1 MTKHKS
7 FFDMLAAASEAIGK
21 DEFGASKECTC
32 PICQIRRAAAEVDK
46 AENVEEPQVPIQTVA
61 YFATKE
67 DSISIGHTIATDTD
81 TTQRIAIRIGSDTDG
96 MLFEIH
102 EARLIIDALQM
113 AIERIEY

>member
-1 MTKHKS
+1 MNKRQS
-7 FFDMLAAASEAIGK
+7 IIEMLMAAVGT
-21 DEFGASKECTC
+21 DEFGATKGCDC
-32 PICQIRRAAAEVDK
+32 PVCQARRENAK
-46 AENVEEPQVPIQTVA
+46 QPGNVEEPEIPIQTVA
-61 YFATKE
+61 YFATNE

-102 EARLIIDALQM
+102 EARLIMDALQM

>member
-1 MTKHKS
+1 MDKRRQSIIELLMSAVGT
-7 FFDMLAAASEAIGK
+7 
-21 DEFGASKECTC
+21 DEFGATKGCNC
-32 PICQIRRAAAEVDK
+32 PVCEDRRENGAK
-46 AENVEEPQVPIQTVA
+46 QPGNVEEPEIVIQTAA
-61 YFATKE
+61 YFATNE
-67 DSISIGHTIATDTD
+67 DSITIGHTIATDTD

>member
-1 MTKHKS
+1 MNHK
-7 FFDMLAAASEAIGK
+7 DMSIIDLLKSVVGT
-21 DEFGASKECTC
+21 DEFGATKRCDCPVCQMRRENAAKQPGNVKESE
-32 PICQIRRAAAEVDK
+32 IV
-46 AENVEEPQVPIQTVA
+46 IQTVA
-61 YFATKE
+61 YFATNE
-67 DSISIGHTIATDTD
+67 DSITIGHTVAIDTD